1 MPRKSY
7 RQFCGVARALDR
19 VGERWTLLIV
29 RNLLLGPR
37 RYSDLLLELPGI
49 TTNLLA
55 KRVRELE
62 GLGLLD
68 KQLLPAPLGVTVYR
82 LTAMGRA
89 LEPVIMELGR
99 WGGRFMTAPERGDT
113 LNLGWAF
120 LSLKRRYFGGLSC
133 TVLVQAGERS
143 FTLEFSPRYLN
154 VEERAA
160 ERAELCL
167 RGDEA
172 TIRALFFQAVPLA
185 TLLKSGKLWSSGPK
199 SLERALEHALEP
211 PQPFGSSP
219 GTQSPRA
226 ATAPEDQKPRI
237 TRRKLSNKNS
247 SVSSKR
253 AV

>member
-37 RYSDLLLELPGI
+37 RYSDLLAELPGI

-55 KRVRELE
+55 KRLRELE
-62 GLGLLD
+62 GLRVID
-68 KQLLPAPLGVTVYR
+68 KQLLPAPLGVSVYR
-82 LTAMGRA
+82 LTEMGRA

-99 WGGRFMTAPERGDT
+99 WGGRFMIAPQGGDT
-113 LNLGWAF
+113 FNLGWAF
-120 LSLKRRYFGGLSC
+120 LSLKRRYHGGLSC
-133 TVLVQAGERS
+133 TVLVQAGERC
-143 FTLEFSPRYLN
+143 FTLGFSEQYLN

-172 TIRALFFQAVPLA
+172 TIVALFFQGVSWA
-185 TLLKSGKLWSSGPK
+185 TLLESGELWSSGPK
-199 SLERALEHALEP
+199 SLERALERALDP
-211 PQPFGSSP
+211 PQSTRAGS
-219 GTQSPRA
+219 A
-226 ATAPEDQKPRI
+226 AGVQKPAI
-237 TRRKLSNKNS
+237 TRRKVSNKNS
-247 SVSSKR
+247 SV
-253 AV
+253 